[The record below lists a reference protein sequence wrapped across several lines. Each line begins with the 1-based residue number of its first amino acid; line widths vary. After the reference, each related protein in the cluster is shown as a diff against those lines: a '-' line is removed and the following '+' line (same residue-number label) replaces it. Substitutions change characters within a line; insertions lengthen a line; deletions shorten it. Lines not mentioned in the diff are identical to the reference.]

1 MKQSERRTGGRVLID
16 ALRVHG
22 VDTVFCVPG
31 ESYLAALDAL
41 HAARDTISTITCRHE
56 GGAAN
61 MAEAYGK
68 LTGRPGIVMVTRG
81 PGACHAA
88 IGLHNAAQDST
99 PMVLFIGQ
107 VERGHSD
114 REAFQEIEYRRF
126 LEPLCKWVVQIDD
139 PARIPELV
147 SQAFHRACSGR
158 PGPVAVALP
167 EDMLVEET
175 DVADAGPY
183 TAVAPGV
190 AGNVMPELRSLLA
203 GARRP
208 LVIAGGGGWSVQA
221 SKDLARFVESNALPT
236 AASFRCQDRL
246 DNTHPCYAGDLGLG
260 IDPKLAERVRETDL
274 LLVIGARLGEMTTRG
289 YRLVVPPCPRQK
301 IVHVHPDP
309 GELGRVFQPAL
320 AVCAG
325 SAEFLRAAAAMLPVD
340 SGAWRESTARAHREY
355 LESVAPTPGLPGPV
369 EMGKVMAHLRE
380 RLPPEAILT
389 TDAGNFS
396 AWMHRHYVYRTYP
409 SQIGPTSGAM
419 GYGIPAAVA
428 ARHVYP
434 DRPVVA
440 FCGDGGA
447 LMTGQEIATAVH
459 HGIDPVILVVNNS
472 MYGTIRM
479 HQERDYPDRTIGT
492 DLTNPDFVAWAES
505 FGAFA
510 VRVERT
516 DEFADALEDALGAG
530 RVALVELRIDPEL
543 ITTRA
548 TLSQIRGSGAR
559 R

>member
-1 MKQSERRTGGRVLID
+1 MTRNSRRTGGQVLID
-16 ALRVHG
+16 ALRIHG

-41 HAARDTISTITCRHE
+41 HDARDRITTITCRHE

-81 PGACHAA
+81 PGACHAT

-167 EDMLVEET
+167 EDMLAEET
-175 DVADAGPY
+175 AVEDAGRY
-183 TAVAPGV
+183 TAVSPGV
-190 AGNVMPELRSLLA
+190 AHDAIPALRALLSD
-203 GARRP
+203 ARRP
-208 LVIAGGGGWSVQA
+208 LAVVGGGGWSVQA
-221 SKDLARFVESNALPT
+221 SEDLARFVAANALTT

-260 IDPKLAERVRETDL
+260 IDPKLAERVRDADL

-289 YRLVVPPCPRQK
+289 YRLVAPPRPRQK

-309 GELGRVFQPAL
+309 GELGRVYQPTL
-320 AVCAG
+320 AICSG
-325 SAEFLRAAAAMLPVD
+325 SAEFLRAAAAMPAVDASALAGAPLPEPT
-340 SGAWRESTARAHREY
+340 RSTSSPSSPPA
-355 LESVAPTPGLPGPV
+355 GLPGPV
-369 EMGKVMAHLRE
+369 EMGEIMAHLRG

-396 AWMHRHYVYRTYP
+396 AWMQRHYVYRTFP

-419 GYGIPAAVA
+419 GYGIPAAIA
-428 ARHVYP
+428 ARHVSIP
-434 DRPVVA
+434 TAPWSRSA
-440 FCGDGGA
+440 
-447 LMTGQEIATAVH
+447 ATA
-459 HGIDPVILVVNNS
+459 
-472 MYGTIRM
+472 
-479 HQERDYPDRTIGT
+479 
-492 DLTNPDFVAWAES
+492 
-505 FGAFA
+505 
-510 VRVERT
+510 
-516 DEFADALEDALGAG
+516 
-530 RVALVELRIDPEL
+530 
-543 ITTRA
+543 
-548 TLSQIRGSGAR
+548 AR
-559 R
+559 